1 MHNHTSRLAELMEE
15 QLLVPAVCHTSEMTP
30 TFRGGYFHLQNTFTV
45 FPPHHHFKWQPAHSG
60 GRPVYSTDL
69 WNFTFST
76 KRRAVRP
83 VMATNKSPSFSI
95 CNTLKIPIETNA
107 YLPVFFFFFSSSV
120 LILCRTVWATPT
132 HLSSLFIPRV
142 VIYKHRQGR
151 HTQYCSGSTRNVG
164 RSAIN
169 YLMTFLN
176 SFLYVKIKYGKCVTL
191 TTAMQSSHSG
201 VCTLYILIAL
211 LNVWAC
217 MCLCMRNKEKLML
230 RKTVVE
236 INI

>member
-83 VMATNKSPSFSI
+83 VMATNKSPSFSS
-95 CNTLKIPIETNA
+95 CNTLKIPIETNG
-107 YLPVFFFFFSSSV
+107 YLC
-120 LILCRTVWATPT
+120 IYCAATPT

-169 YLMTFLN
+169 YLMMF
-176 SFLYVKIKYGKCVTL
+176 
-191 TTAMQSSHSG
+191 
-201 VCTLYILIAL
+201 
-211 LNVWAC
+211 
-217 MCLCMRNKEKLML
+217 
-230 RKTVVE
+230 
-236 INI
+236 